1 MLITPQLQER
11 INLLSG
17 LSNITGVVVEDVPV
31 SWKNLI
37 DDVDSVLFK
46 ISKET
51 KTIDLIVPKSICM
64 SSSAAMSDV
73 NGIENL
79 DRMINVLVDKVDF
92 DHCIMCKSN
101 EELESFYFLD
111 PNDFLIKE
119 IENVSV
125 ITNKTSEQQTLC
137 DSINQLNFVKDV
149 TLYDS
154 LINNQYN
161 LIGCNIFNIENPT
174 LTTRYKV
181 LVPKDLISDIEFHS
195 NILTNLVKYYND
207 TVTDIPEQ
215 ITP

>member
-1 MLITPQLQER
+1 
-11 INLLSG
+11 
-17 LSNITGVVVEDVPV
+17 
-31 SWKNLI
+31 
-37 DDVDSVLFK
+37 
-46 ISKET
+46 
-51 KTIDLIVPKSICM
+51 
-64 SSSAAMSDV
+64 
-73 NGIENL
+73 
-79 DRMINVLVDKVDF
+79 MINVLVDKVDF

-125 ITNKTSEQQTLC
+125 IINKTSEQQTLC

-149 TLYDS
+149 ILYDS

-161 LIGCNIFNIENPT
+161 LIGCNIFSIENPT
-174 LTTRYKV
+174 LTTRYKALIPKE
-181 LVPKDLISDIEFHS
+181 LVSDIEFHS

>member
-11 INLLSG
+11 INLLSE
-17 LSNITGVVVEDVPV
+17 LSNITRVVVEDVPV

-37 DDVDSVLFK
+37 DNVDSVLFK

-64 SSSAAMSDV
+64 SSSPAMSSASD
-73 NGIENL
+73 IENL
-79 DRMINVLVDKVDF
+79 NRMINVLVDKVDF

-125 ITNKTSEQQTLC
+125 ITNKTPDQQSLY
-137 DSINQLNFVKDV
+137 NLLNELDFVRDV
-149 TLYDS
+149 TFYYTLNNDS
-154 LINNQYN
+154 YA
-161 LIGCNIFNIENPT
+161 LIGCNIFHTQSPT
-174 LTTRYKV
+174 LTTRYKT
-181 LVPKDLISDIEFHS
+181 LIPKHLFSDAELHSHIVEDLIKFS
-195 NILTNLVKYYND
+195 NTTI
-207 TVTDIPEQ
+207 TDIPEQ